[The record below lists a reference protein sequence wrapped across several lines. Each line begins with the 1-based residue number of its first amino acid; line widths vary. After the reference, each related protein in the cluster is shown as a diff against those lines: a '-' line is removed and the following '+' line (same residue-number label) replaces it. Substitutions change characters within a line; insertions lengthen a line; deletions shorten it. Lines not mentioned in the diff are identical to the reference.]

1 MSKND
6 NGKRFLKVMCLIGAF
21 VMCLTGCGKEQ
32 EKPMAS
38 IEVLLTSDEANY
50 KTVQTRLGDY
60 QKVSTGNASA
70 IYLVHSNLYWEYSAA
85 CFTECLVKPRQKV
98 KQGDELMRF
107 ETEEDRLQ
115 LETLRI
121 QLERKK
127 DAFEEEKA
135 KMLEELYAAKEKA
148 KMLEELYAAKE
159 KAKELKKEDLTIAQL
174 KIEKLQARY
183 EQFLYEHDKEVRR
196 IEQQIAELKEEGK
209 ANVLTAPYD
218 GVIEDVA
225 GLYEGDQVYN
235 GQWLVKMYST
245 DRLLLKAD
253 RAADKLR
260 YNMDVMVETG
270 KGDTLKTYQGK
281 VIAAPNI
288 LPLSLSQDLILIE
301 LDGEIEEAQLKVGFR
316 FRGISEDVQE
326 ILMVERGAI
335 QQEDGKEYVYVLDG
349 DMIQKRYVETALSA
363 SDAVWILDGLEE
375 GQTLIVD

>member
-6 NGKRFLKVMCLIGAF
+6 NGKHFLKAMCLIGTF

-38 IEVLLTSDEANY
+38 MEVLLTSDEANY
-50 KTVQTRLGDY
+50 KTVQTRMGDY

-70 IYLVHSNLYWEYSAA
+70 IYLVHSNLYWEYSEA

-121 QLERKK
+121 QLDRKK

-135 KMLEELYAAKEKA
+135 KMLEELH
-148 KMLEELYAAKE
+148 AAKE

-174 KIEKLQARY
+174 KIEKQQARY

-288 LPLSLSQDLILIE
+288 LPLSLSQDMILIE
-301 LDGEIEEAQLKVGFR
+301 LDGEIEEAQLKAGFR
-316 FRGISEDVQE
+316 FQGISEDVQE
-326 ILMVERGAI
+326 ILMVERSAI

>member
-1 MSKND
+1 M
-6 NGKRFLKVMCLIGAF
+6 
-21 VMCLTGCGKEQ
+21 
-32 EKPMAS
+32 
-38 IEVLLTSDEANY
+38 
-50 KTVQTRLGDY
+50 
-60 QKVSTGNASA
+60 
-70 IYLVHSNLYWEYSAA
+70 
-85 CFTECLVKPRQKV
+85 
-98 KQGDELMRF
+98 
-107 ETEEDRLQ
+107 
-115 LETLRI
+115 
-121 QLERKK
+121 
-127 DAFEEEKA
+127 
-135 KMLEELYAAKEKA
+135 
-148 KMLEELYAAKE
+148 
-159 KAKELKKEDLTIAQL
+159 
-174 KIEKLQARY
+174 
-183 EQFLYEHDKEVRR
+183 YEHDKEVRR

-288 LPLSLSQDLILIE
+288 LPLSLSQDMILIE
-301 LDGEIEEAQLKVGFR
+301 LDGEIEEAQLKAGFR
-316 FRGISEDVQE
+316 FQGISEDVQE
-326 ILMVERGAI
+326 ILMVERSAI

-363 SDAVWILDGLEE
+363 SDAVWILDGLKE